1 MTPVGIVDAGVIVLG
16 AIPAAWGSW
25 WTLLALL
32 ALPAPGASRLAS
44 RTARTVVVIPAHNEE
59 SNLARTLASLHA
71 SEPRPLEVLVVADN
85 CTDDTA
91 GVAARMGATVLVRND
106 AGHRGKPY
114 ALDFALA
121 ELRTRAQPPTAVVF
135 VDADTEV
142 AADCLGWLQRRLD
155 AGAQAVQAYYQ
166 ASPGPSEL
174 SRLRR
179 LALALVH
186 WARPLGAARLG
197 LGATLKGN
205 GMAFRWDVIADGVGG
220 YGVTEDAAM
229 TLDLADRGIAVE
241 FEPHALV
248 TGLMASD
255 YASARTQDERWEGGR
270 AGLLTRSLAVALRS
284 AARGRLDLTGAA
296 LEVAAPPLS
305 IAGGLAVANLGLA
318 LMTRSA
324 AVPLAA
330 YAVTAVGGYVV
341 VGLAAART
349 SRRDLRALVGLP
361 AFLLHKAGV
370 YARLAS
376 RGAPRQWER
385 TER

>member
-1 MTPVGIVDAGVIVLG
+1 MTPGIVDSGVIALAAVP
-16 AIPAAWGSW
+16 IAWGSW
-25 WTLLALL
+25 WTFLAVL
-32 ALPAPGASRLAS
+32 ALPTPEASRLVS
-44 RTARTVVVIPAHNEE
+44 RTSRTVVVIPAHNEE
-59 SNLARTLASLHA
+59 SNLAHTLASLAA
-71 SEPRPLEVLVVADN
+71 SDMQPLEVLVVADN

-91 GVAARMGATVLVRND
+91 GVAARLGATVLVRND
-106 AGHRGKPY
+106 TARRGKPY

-121 ELRTRAQPPTAVVF
+121 ELRSRSHPPTAVVF

-142 AADCLGWLQRRLD
+142 ATDCLGWLERRLEG
-155 AGAQAVQAYYQ
+155 GAQVAQAYYQ

-205 GMAFRWDVIADGVGG
+205 GMAFRWDVIAEGVGG
-220 YGVTEDAAM
+220 YGVAEDAAM
-229 TLDLADRGIAVE
+229 TLDLASRGIAVE

-270 AGLLTRSLAVALRS
+270 AGLLSRSLAVATRS
-284 AARGRLDLTGAA
+284 ALRGRLDLTGAA

-305 IAGGLAVANLGLA
+305 ITGALAVASLGVALA
-318 LMTRSA
+318 TRSYA
-324 AVPLAA
+324 LPLAVG
-330 YAVTAVGGYVV
+330 AVGAVGGYVA

-370 YARLAS
+370 YARLAT
-376 RGAPRQWER
+376 RGAPQQWER